1 MDRDRI
7 YYSKAAEERV
17 QREKTLMTLIFLA
30 LGLGIGTALALM
42 FAPQSGKKTREELGH
57 TVEDSVHTGRE
68 AVEPTIKRLEK
79 EFGELRKKVDERI
92 ESLRH

>member
-1 MDRDRI
+1 MDRDRT

-17 QREKTLMTLIFLA
+17 QREKALTTLIFLA

-42 FAPQSGKKTREELGH
+42 FAPQSGKKTRENLSH
-57 TVEDSVHTGRE
+57 TIEDNVNTGRE

-79 EFGELRKKVDERI
+79 EFGELRKRVDERI